1 MKRSDK
7 DIVGTS
13 FHHHTFKASKAHLTE
28 AIGEPEWTERAYQ
41 DIKDK
46 VQNEWICETE
56 DGDVFTIYD
65 WKEYRVY
72 GDDEII
78 EWHIGGHKSSVTR
91 QAQEEIEAVLAQMIL

>member
-13 FHHHTFKASKAHLTE
+13 FHRHTFRAPKSWVVEVL
-28 AIGEPEWTERAYQ
+28 GEPEWTERAYQ
-41 DIKDK
+41 NITEK

-56 DGDVFTIYD
+56 GGHVFAIYD
-65 WKEYRVY
+65 WKEYREY

-78 EWHIGGHKSSVTR
+78 EWHIGGFSGKITE
-91 QAQEEIEAVLAQMIL
+91 QAQKEILALMNNSSL